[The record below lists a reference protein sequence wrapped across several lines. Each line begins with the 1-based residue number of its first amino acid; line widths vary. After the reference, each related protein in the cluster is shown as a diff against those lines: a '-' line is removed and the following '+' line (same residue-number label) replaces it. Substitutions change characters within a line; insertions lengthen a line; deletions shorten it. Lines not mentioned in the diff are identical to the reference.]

1 MTRAADTDDCPLAA
15 VRDSS
20 ISHRY
25 DRYDRQRVCEIVAQI
40 AAEVLSEVQSGTW
53 HPPMTFRASLRR
65 GNARTGQGPG
75 PDRVPLFVLGVGPAR
90 DGRHDG

>member
-20 ISHRY
+20 TAH
-25 DRYDRQRVCEIVAQI
+25 RYDRQRVCEVVAQV

-53 HPPMTFRASLRR
+53 HPPMTLRANLRR
-65 GNARTGQGPG
+65 GNAQTGHGPG
-75 PDRVPLFVLGVGPAR
+75 PDRVPLFVLGAGPAR
-90 DGRHDG
+90 DGRRGG